1 MAGTAGVHHMTPSVE
16 PSDADE
22 GFATIVARL
31 GHLGERRS
39 RRVALGASITVG
51 TLSVLLLAFAFRWP
65 WQALVSFVITF
76 VIALGA
82 SLAVMT
88 RGIHRRWK

>member
-1 MAGTAGVHHMTPSVE
+1 ME

-22 GFATIVARL
+22 AFATIVARL

-39 RRVALGASITVG
+39 RRVAVGVSITVG
-51 TLSVLLLAFAFRWP
+51 TVAVLLLAFAFRWP
-65 WQALVSFVITF
+65 WQALISFVITF

-82 SLAVMT
+82 GLAVMT
-88 RGIHRRWK
+88 RAMNRRWK